1 MSDELFSYLVRIS
14 EASDGTGWFP
24 TSELVKSDDDHRHL
38 TQARARKWV
47 TVEAYNCRITE
58 AGRAALL
65 SEQEKRDQESNQR
78 AAESRRKPFVI
89 LGKVAKWFVGVV
101 AAALITQFVS
111 SLFQ

>member
-14 EASDGTGWFP
+14 EASDGAGWFP

-65 SEQEKRDQESNQR
+65 SEQEKRDACAEKTAKESKAR
-78 AAESRRKPFVI
+78 VKSKVLDVAVAILAAVLAS
-89 LGKVAKWFVGVV
+89 VAGAVLAHW
-101 AAALITQFVS
+101 LQ
-111 SLFQ
+111 